1 MIVEVLIKRGPLQA
15 ESYTFWLRE
24 SMDMVLDTKF
34 VLRKESPRHK
44 YKLITKESYSRTN
57 QREYGIKEEPKVDI
71 EIQLEAIRIA
81 KSKIQ
86 MKAWKDSK

>member
-1 MIVEVLIKRGPLQA
+1 MRIEVTVQRDPLQA
-15 ESYTFWLRE
+15 ESYEFWLRE
-24 SMDMVLDTKF
+24 NMDMVLNTKF

-44 YKLITKESYSRTN
+44 YKVITKESYSRID
-57 QREYGIKEEPKVDI
+57 QREYGIKEEPEVDI

-86 MKAWKDSK
+86 IKRWKDSR